1 MAALEEN
8 LTDLMIREENL
19 EKEIQELTSKDILSQ
34 AHIKE
39 LDTELSSMI

>member
-8 LTDLMIREENL
+8 LTDLMIKEESL
-19 EKEIQELTSKDILSQ
+19 EKEIQELTSKDIQNQ